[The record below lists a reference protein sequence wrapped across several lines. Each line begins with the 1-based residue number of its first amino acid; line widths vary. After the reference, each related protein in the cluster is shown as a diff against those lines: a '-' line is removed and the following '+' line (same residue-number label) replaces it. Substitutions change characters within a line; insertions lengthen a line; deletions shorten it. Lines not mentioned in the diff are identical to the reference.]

1 METYLLLLSITSGRD
16 KVKRE
21 WEALRGMWDW
31 DFFFHHA
38 LPTQPNMSFS
48 VRNLVSFC
56 RFLPVRRNHN
66 HCITTYSAC
75 KVLRFHK
82 CNFLFQTVK
91 I

>member
-56 RFLPVRRNHN
+56 SHSYLFVGIIIIVLVLILPV
-66 HCITTYSAC
+66 
-75 KVLRFHK
+75 K
-82 CNFLFQTVK
+82 C
-91 I
+91 